1 MRGKGFGASFCN
13 VAEGTMQ
20 FCAGGGYFFGRSAR
34 GFGASFCNLL
44 EGSVRQWRR
53 PCKEQVRP
61 SGKCSFALTEA
72 TFLDAWQA
80 RPSGTCSFALAEA
93 TFLDACQMDLKLVFV
108 SSEGSARQWRR
119 PSKHQVRPSGTC
131 SLALAEASTRSVLQG
146 HAVLRWR
153 RLLFWTLVRW
163 I

>member
-1 MRGKGFGASFCN
+1 MDLVFVLFQKAVLLFRMRGKGFGASFCN

-44 EGSVRQWRR
+44 DGSVRQWRR
-53 PCKEQVRP
+53 PCKEQV
-61 SGKCSFALTEA
+61 
-72 TFLDAWQA
+72 

-108 SSEGSARQWRR
+108 SFIRQR
-119 PSKHQVRPSGTC
+119 
-131 SLALAEASTRSVLQG
+131 
-146 HAVLRWR
+146 
-153 RLLFWTLVRW
+153 
-163 I
+163 

>member
-1 MRGKGFGASFCN
+1 MEAAIKAPGPSFRD
-13 VAEGTMQ
+13 MQ

-53 PCKEQVRP
+53 PSKHQV
-61 SGKCSFALTEA
+61 
-72 TFLDAWQA
+72 

-108 SSEGSARQWRR
+108 SFRRQR
-119 PSKHQVRPSGTC
+119 
-131 SLALAEASTRSVLQG
+131 
-146 HAVLRWR
+146 
-153 RLLFWTLVRW
+153 
-163 I
+163 